1 MTDTTPLPDKDPQL
15 DIGTAPMR
23 PVVGSDEHTHE
34 LTKVIA
40 RPVTTHA
47 TSHMIYGLATDV
59 GMIRTNNQDS
69 NYAFVTS
76 SRSADSFPDFGI
88 FMVADGMG
96 GHSDGEQASATVIRV
111 SAAILLQKV
120 YLPILQKVD
129 MSERM
134 PISEALDDAFQAAHH
149 ALVTDIPT
157 GGTTLTAVVIINNL
171 AHIAHVG
178 DSRLYLINE
187 ERIEKL
193 SRDHSYVQ
201 RLIELQELT
210 PEQAENHPQ
219 KSVLYRALGLSEQLD
234 IDVLTRRLPSRSYLL
249 ICSDGLWGLVS
260 DEELRSIVL
269 RYPPQQACDTL
280 VSIANQRG
288 GNDNITVIIVQTP

>member
-1 MTDTTPLPDKDPQL
+1 MTDTTPLQDKDPQL

-34 LTKVIA
+34 LTKVIS
-40 RPVTTHA
+40 RPVVTHA
-47 TSHMIYGLATDV
+47 TSHLVYGLATDV
-59 GMIRTNNQDS
+59 GMMRTNNQDS
-69 NYAFVTS
+69 NYAFAS
-76 SRSADSFPDFGI
+76 ASRSADAFPEFGI

-111 SAAILLQKV
+111 SAAQLLQKV
-120 YLPILQKVD
+120 YLPILQKSD

-134 PISEALDDAFQAAHH
+134 PISEALDEAFQAAHRT
-149 ALVTDIPT
+149 LVTDIPS

-201 RLIELQELT
+201 RLIELQELA
-210 PEQAENHPQ
+210 PDQAENHPQ

-234 IDVLTRRLPSRSYLL
+234 TDVLTRRLPSGSYLL

-280 VSIANQRG
+280 VSMANQRG
-288 GNDNITVIIVQTP
+288 GNDNITVIIVHIP